1 MMIKSFGY
9 CSIKNTYYSFIIFK
23 LTSMSLSFFL
33 NNSDIPVGLLNL
45 IPLGFAKHLVK
56 YIVYSIDSNTLKMS
70 AHIDAVVP
78 GG

>member
-1 MMIKSFGY
+1 MG
-9 CSIKNTYYSFIIFK
+9 
-23 LTSMSLSFFL
+23 LSFFL
-33 NNSDIPVGLLNL
+33 NNSDIPGGLLNL

-56 YIVYSIDSNTLKMS
+56 YIVYSVDSNTLKMS